1 MNLMNNAVKF
11 TGEGSIEFGFDV
23 REDGFLHFYVT
34 DTGCGIPE
42 ERLEEIF
49 GNFVKLNSFVQGTG
63 RKDGRKDRCCLTAGA
78 WEYFLVHAALYGQRR
93 EGLKGTWRD
102 GNILASRRMGL
113 FSQPL
118 PEGRGSHADSQLESR
133 LPQETEDE
141 PYLCRSEQDGFVG
154 ISRAGE
160 FVL

>member
-1 MNLMNNAVKF
+1 M
-11 TGEGSIEFGFDV
+11 
-23 REDGFLHFYVT
+23 
-34 DTGCGIPE
+34 
-42 ERLEEIF
+42 
-49 GNFVKLNSFVQGTG
+49 
-63 RKDGRKDRCCLTAGA
+63 
-78 WEYFLVHAALYGQRR
+78 VHAALYGQRR

-141 PYLCRSEQDGFVG
+141 PYLRRSEQDGFLG

>member
-1 MNLMNNAVKF
+1 M
-11 TGEGSIEFGFDV
+11 
-23 REDGFLHFYVT
+23 
-34 DTGCGIPE
+34 
-42 ERLEEIF
+42 
-49 GNFVKLNSFVQGTG
+49 
-63 RKDGRKDRCCLTAGA
+63 
-78 WEYFLVHAALYGQRR
+78 VHAALYGQQR